1 MSDLPAQRH
10 ELRAS
15 DSDRDRT
22 AEMLRD
28 AFGQGRITVAEMEER
43 LTLVYAAK
51 TYAELEPITRD
62 LPEAGAA
69 APSPAPGAARYR
81 IGDTPNVKFS
91 IAIMGGA
98 GRHGAWVVPRHY
110 TAFALMGGVELDL
123 REASFAEREVTIE
136 AFTIM
141 GGIEVIVPEDIE
153 VVVSGFG
160 LMGAVDHDAG
170 GPGKPGAPKVRVN
183 AFALMGGVEVK
194 RKPPKPPKGAK
205 RVKDRAPQPELED

>member
-15 DSDRDRT
+15 DADRDRT
-22 AEMLRD
+22 AEVLRD

-69 APSPAPGAARYR
+69 APSPAPGAVGYR

-91 IAIMGGA
+91 VAIMGGA

-141 GGIEVIVPEDIE
+141 GGICVIVPEDIE

-160 LMGAVDHDAG
+160 LMGGVDHDAS
-170 GPGKPGAPKVRVN
+170 GPGKPGAPRVRVN
-183 AFALMGGVEVK
+183 AFALMGGIEVK
-194 RKPPKPPKGAK
+194 RKPPKGTKK
-205 RVKDRAPQPELED
+205 RVKDRARQPELED

>member
-15 DSDRDRT
+15 DSDRDHT
-22 AEMLRD
+22 AGVLRD
-28 AFGQGRITVAEMEER
+28 AYGQGRITVAEMEER

-62 LPEAGAA
+62 LPEAGTA
-69 APSPAPGAARYR
+69 APSPAPGATGYR
-81 IGDTPNVKFS
+81 IGATPNVKFS
-91 IAIMGGA
+91 VAIMGGH

-123 REASFAEREVTIE
+123 REASFAEREVTIQ

-141 GGIEVIVPEDIE
+141 GGICVIVPEDIE

-160 LMGAVDHDAG
+160 LMGAVDHDAS
-170 GPGKPGAPKVRVN
+170 GPGKPGAPRVRVN
-183 AFALMGGVEVK
+183 AFALMGGIEVK
-194 RKPPKPPKGAK
+194 RKPPKGAKK
-205 RVKDRAPQPELED
+205 RVKDRTPQPELED

>member
-1 MSDLPAQRH
+1 MSDLPVQRH

-22 AEMLRD
+22 AEVLRD
-28 AFGQGRITVAEMEER
+28 AFGQGRITVTEMEER

-69 APSPAPGAARYR
+69 APSPAPAGYR
-81 IGDTPNVKFS
+81 IGATPNVKFS
-91 IAIMGGA
+91 VAIMGGA

-123 REASFAEREVTIE
+123 REASFAEREVAIE
-136 AFTIM
+136 AVAIM
-141 GGIEVIVPEDIE
+141 GGICVIVPEDIE

-160 LMGAVDHDAG
+160 LMGGVDHDAS

-183 AFALMGGVEVK
+183 AFALMGGIEVK
-194 RKPPKPPKGAK
+194 RKPPKGTKK